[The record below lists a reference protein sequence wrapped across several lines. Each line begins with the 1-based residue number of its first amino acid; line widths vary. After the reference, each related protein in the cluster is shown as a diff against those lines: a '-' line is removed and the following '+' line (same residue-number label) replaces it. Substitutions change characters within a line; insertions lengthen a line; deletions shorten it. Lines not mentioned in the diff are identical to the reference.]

1 MPRPKSKQELEELS
15 NENFS
20 RLLGYISTLSE
31 EERNQEFPPGTLNRN
46 IRDIL
51 AHLHEWHLMML
62 NWYEIGMSG
71 KKPEMP
77 AKGYTW
83 KMTSELNHEI
93 QKKFSSTPLT
103 EVESLLR
110 TSFSNLQSIINKHTN
125 EELFDKERY
134 SWTGSTSLGAYL
146 ISSTSSH
153 YDWALKLIKKC
164 RKNL

>member
-51 AHLHEWHLMML
+51 AHLHEWHLMIL

>member
-153 YDWALKLIKKC
+153 CDWALKLIKKC